1 MEAADDAS
9 WRQSRGTDVVLRA
22 AGDASMNY
30 DAAWNL
36 TFGVNNHLV
45 LLTATALF
53 VVYLVASLMLFVWR
67 WRGCLVRICVVKRLH
82 NVRTLYG
89 QTAILLS
96 DTVAYFLVIYKM
108 PYTTAYLIDLVHPLT
123 FEF

>member
-1 MEAADDAS
+1 MKAADDTS
-9 WRQSRGTDVVLRA
+9 WHQSRDTDVVRRA

-67 WRGCLVRICVVKRLH
+67 WRGCLVRIGPMC
-82 NVRTLYG
+82 
-89 QTAILLS
+89 S
-96 DTVAYFLVIYKM
+96 
-108 PYTTAYLIDLVHPLT
+108 
-123 FEF
+123 